1 MKMNRVFFIIV
12 VILIL
17 GLSCKAQERND
28 SVFRV
33 ALNKT
38 SLYMLQK
45 ENRNVRRFLRGAS
58 NYVSGYDGKMVTK
71 EIPIYSIYAKKT
83 KKNPMDISIDS
94 LLNYL
99 NADRIYLTDVLVSQN
114 GVWTKVG
121 REYANHPGRVIAQV
135 DKEFVKLYEQFQP
148 DMVLNLF
155 GFPQFLVLLKDG
167 KIYYYDYD
175 IVNNVRAYKQCDI
188 RDFFPKKDLVWS
200 SCLIMYKPEK
210 LYCAY

>member
-1 MKMNRVFFIIV
+1 MNRIFFVIV
-12 VILIL
+12 VNLIL

-38 SLYMLQK
+38 RLYMLQK

-71 EIPIYSIYAKKT
+71 EIPIYSIYAKRV

-155 GFPQFLVLLKDG
+155 GFPQFLVFLKDG

-175 IVNNVRAYKQCDI
+175 IVDNVRAYKQCDI
-188 RDFFPKKDLVWS
+188 RDFFRKKDLVWS
-200 SCLIMYKPEK
+200 SCLTMYKPEK
-210 LYCAY
+210 LYYSY